1 MHTVSQAFVAKSES
15 LPRGSVRTDD
25 SLITVDG

>member
-1 MHTVSQAFVAKSES
+1 MYAVGQAFVAKSERQA
-15 LPRGSVRTDD
+15 RGSVGTDD